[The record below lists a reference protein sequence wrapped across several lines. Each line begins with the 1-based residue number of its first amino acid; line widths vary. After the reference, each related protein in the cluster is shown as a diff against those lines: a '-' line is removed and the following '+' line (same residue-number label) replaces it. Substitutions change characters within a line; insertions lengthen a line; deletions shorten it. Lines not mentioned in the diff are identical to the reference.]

1 MRADVVAFTIKR
13 NRIGSASFRTGRTG
27 TPGGKVAGNETSGE
41 EKARGR
47 EAEDPRAIT
56 RAGWKDVLWRSY
68 QGVNDKNLFLVAG
81 GVTYYVLLA
90 VFPGLLALVSLYG
103 LAFDRAQVE
112 KQVNAMSGLLPESAR
127 QLMATELHQIVS
139 ASGGALGFGA
149 VLGILFAFW
158 SASRGMSGIMSAL
171 DIAYGETETRS
182 FVRFNLVA
190 LGMTLALI
198 IGGLFAIV
206 LVAGVPAVVAGL
218 ESVGGGGIVK
228 WVVLIVEW
236 PVLMAVIMTLLA
248 LLYRYAPDR
257 HPPQWRW
264 VTPGALAG
272 AVLWIIGS
280 ILFSAY
286 VANFSNYNAT
296 YGSLGAVIVLLT
308 WLYLSSFIVVLG
320 AQINAEAERQTK
332 RDTTKGNGKPMG
344 ERRAVAAD
352 TLGRTSGGG

>member
-1 MRADVVAFTIKR
+1 M
-13 NRIGSASFRTGRTG
+13 
-27 TPGGKVAGNETSGE
+27 AGNETSDEGKE
-41 EKARGR
+41 RGR
-47 EAEDPRAIT
+47 EADHPGAIT
-56 RAGWKDVLWRSY
+56 RAGWKDVSWRTY

-81 GVTYYVLLA
+81 GVTYSVLLA
-90 VFPGLLALVSLYG
+90 LFPGLLALVSLYG

-112 KQVNAMSGLLPESAR
+112 KQVNALSGVLPESAR
-127 QLMATELHQIVS
+127 QLVGTELHQIVTT
-139 ASGGALGFGA
+139 SGGALGFGA
-149 VLGILFAFW
+149 VLGILFALW
-158 SASRGMSGIMSAL
+158 TASRGMSGMMSAL

-182 FVRFNLVA
+182 FIHFNIQA
-190 LGMTLALI
+190 LGMTLVLI
-198 IGGLFAIV
+198 VGGLFAIV

-218 ESVGGGGIVK
+218 EKGGAGGIVK

-236 PVLMAVIMTLLA
+236 PILMVAIMSLLA
-248 LLYRYAPDR
+248 VLYRYAPDR

-296 YGSLGAVIVLLT
+296 YGSLGAVVVLLT
-308 WLYLSSFIVVLG
+308 WLYLSAFVVLLG

-332 RDTTKGNGKPMG
+332 QDTTTGADKDSGKPMG

-352 TLGRTSGGG
+352 TVGRSSGD